1 MKCEPRISSLLD
13 SILVDLVH
21 NLSRP
26 ENKIYQKMSSSL
38 GENTM
43 PAAAI
48 LSLKGAAAASSELQ
62 QQQQAR
68 QVLGNVGNSGVNL
81 AALINQKKE
90 QFVNQVSW
98 G

>member
-1 MKCEPRISSLLD
+1 
-13 SILVDLVH
+13 
-21 NLSRP
+21 
-26 ENKIYQKMSSSL
+26 
-38 GENTM
+38 M

-48 LSLKGAAAASSELQ
+48 LMSMKGAAAASSELQ